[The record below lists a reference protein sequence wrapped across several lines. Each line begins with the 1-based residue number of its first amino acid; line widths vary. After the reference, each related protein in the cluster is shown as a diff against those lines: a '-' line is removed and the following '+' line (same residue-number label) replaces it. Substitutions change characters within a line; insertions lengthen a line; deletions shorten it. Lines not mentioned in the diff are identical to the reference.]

1 MPHISAKELAI
12 LKEIAR
18 TATMDNASFCFPNE
32 VVLASRESFGEFE
45 NLTVDELIKARTK
58 IWRDSWIVSPLEDLI
73 AKLEA
78 KGAKS

>member
-12 LKEIAR
+12 LKEVAR
-18 TATMDNASFCFPNE
+18 TATMGNASFGFPNE
-32 VVLASRESFGEFE
+32 TVLASRESFGEFE

>member
-18 TATMDNASFCFPNE
+18 TATMGNASFSFPNE

>member
-12 LKEIAR
+12 LKEVAR
-18 TATMDNASFCFPNE
+18 TATMKTASFSFPNE

-58 IWRDSWIVSPLEDLI
+58 VWRESWIVSPLEDLI

-78 KGAKS
+78 KGAKA